1 MTNKIFTYGS
11 VCSGIEAVSAAWHS
25 LLLTPLWFSEI
36 DPFPSAVLKQRWPR
50 VPNLGDMTTL
60 AQRIMDEEIRA
71 PDILVGG
78 TPCQSFS
85 IAGLRHGLADSRG
98 QLTIAFVEL
107 ADAIDK
113 KRSERG
119 ESPCLIIWENVPG
132 VLSSKDNAFGCFTGA
147 LAGESCALQPTGKRW
162 TNAGCIYG
170 PTRTVAFRLLDAQF
184 FGLAQRRKRV
194 FVVASAR
201 NDINPAEIL
210 FEWESVRRHSPPGRE
225 KGKETA
231 GNAGAGIANC
241 SHWDGA
247 EHPHP
252 TLTQSFNTGGIGQSG
267 QELFSQRGAGIV
279 MGSTGIDEENNA
291 SDELF
296 GTLKAHGSCGFQGAV
311 ISRSVNG
318 DITHALT
325 AAGRGGSE
333 DGTGRGTPVI
343 STFRM
348 QAFGEYSGD
357 NTAYTCKARDGR
369 GATDLAVISAS
380 HSAENTDSTGG
391 NRNGNAPEHG
401 VHTETPPCGQA
412 SAFKAGQGAKARGI
426 GFAEE
431 QSPTLTNA
439 SSGSCLAPAVLL
451 QAAEAHPGMAF
462 AQNTRDEVRYEGH
475 DGQISGAVCAMP
487 GARQTT
493 HWCGGDLAVRR
504 LLPVECERLQGFP
517 AAGLVCT
524 VTVMPPEET
533 VSSQTVVP
541 VLMHIHVDAEL
552 SILRLERSSSYSV
565 PGGSH
570 NETAC
575 QQLPAASG
583 DMIRLITL
591 MLTEMERV
599 MYDRSEMIKPVFSF
613 RLQRGDGHYAVWLSG
628 GTHEAG
634 MPCERDLAF
643 RVKNMLQATSRRQK
657 RARPGVP
664 DLPLLFRMVAE
675 MAEVLLADERQD
687 GLAWAFTLDMRRGYT
702 QIPWRGKCALDC
714 PDGPRY
720 KALGNAMAVPVIH
733 WLGKRIYRV
742 FCSLD

>member
-1 MTNKIFTYGS
+1 MTQKILTYGS
-11 VCSGIEAVSAAWHS
+11 VCSGIEAVSVAWHS
-25 LLLTPLWFSEI
+25 LPLTPLWFSETE
-36 DPFPSAVLKQRWPR
+36 PFPSAVLEQRWPQ
-50 VPNLGDMTTL
+50 VPNLGDMTNL
-60 AQRIMDEEIRA
+60 AQRIVDEEIPA

-85 IAGLRHGLADSRG
+85 IAGRRHGLSDSRG
-98 QLTIAFVEL
+98 QLIIAFVEL

-113 KRSERG
+113 KRGERG

-132 VLSSKDNAFGCFTGA
+132 VLSSKDNAFGSFTGA
-147 LAGESCALQPTGKRW
+147 LAGESGALQSAGKRW

-184 FGLAQRRKRV
+184 FGLAQRRKRL

-201 NDINPAEIL
+201 NDVDPAEIL
-210 FEWESVRRHSPPGRE
+210 FECEGVRRHSPPGRQT
-225 KGKETA
+225 GQDIA

-252 TLTQSFNTGGIGQSG
+252 TLSQCFNTGGLGQSG

-279 MGSTGIDEENNA
+279 MGSTGMDEESNSCCA
-291 SDELF
+291 F
-296 GTLKAHGSCGFQGAV
+296 FRTQKALRTGGFQGTLV
-311 ISRSVNG
+311 SRSVSG
-318 DITHALT
+318 EITHTLT

-348 QAFGEYSGD
+348 QAFGEYRSD
-357 NTAYTCKARDGR
+357 NTASTCKARDGR
-369 GATDLAVISAS
+369 GATDLAVVSGCPY
-380 HSAENTDSTGG
+380 AEKNDSIADTSD
-391 NRNGNAPEHG
+391 GNAP
-401 VHTETPPCGQA
+401 VHTETLTCGQA

-451 QAAEAHPGMAF
+451 QATEAHPGMAF
-462 AQNTRDEVRYEGH
+462 AQNTQDEVRYQGR
-475 DGQISGAVCAMP
+475 DGQISGAVCAMQ
-487 GARQTT
+487 GTRQTT
-493 HWCGGDLAVRR
+493 HWCGADLAVRR
-504 LLPVECERLQGFP
+504 LLPLECERLQGFP
-517 AAGLVCT
+517 PAGLACT
-524 VTVMPPEET
+524 VTVMPTEEA
-533 VSSQTVVP
+533 VSSQAKVP
-541 VLMHIHVDAEL
+541 VLLHIHVDAEL
-552 SILRLERSSSYSV
+552 NILRLDRLTPNGAAV
-565 PGGSH
+565 GGH
-570 NETAC
+570 HEVAG
-575 QQLPAASG
+575 QQLPAARG

-599 MYDRSEMIKPVFSF
+599 MHDRSEMMQSAFSF
-613 RLQRGDGHYAVWLSG
+613 RLQRGDGPYTVWLSG
-628 GTHEAG
+628 GMHQSG
-634 MPCERDLAF
+634 MFCESHLAL
-643 RVKNMLQATSRRQK
+643 RVKNTLHATLRRQK
-657 RARPGVP
+657 RALPGVP
-664 DLPLLFRMVAE
+664 DLPLLFRLVTE
-675 MAEVLLADERQD
+675 MADELLADERQD

-720 KALGNAMAVPVIH
+720 KVLGNAMAVPVVH
-733 WLGKRIYRV
+733 WLGKRIYRA
-742 FCSLD
+742 CCPCD